1 MPVSATGP
9 NDVAAALRTAI
20 AAQVADAEIDV
31 QAHGGGHFS
40 VVVKSAVFRGK
51 SMLENHRLVYA
62 AMAPLLAGPD
72 APVHAID
79 SLRTI
84 GR

>member
-1 MPVSATGP
+1 VSRP
-9 NDVAAALRTAI
+9 IDVVEAIRSAI
-20 AAQVADAEIDV
+20 AARVAGAEIDV

-40 VVVKSAVFRGK
+40 IAVKSAAFQGK
-51 SMLENHRLVYA
+51 SMLENHRTVYA
-62 AMAPLLAGPD
+62 AIAPLLSGPD

>member
-1 MPVSATGP
+1 MSAGGP
-9 NDVAAALRTAI
+9 SDVAAAIRSAI
-20 AAQVADAEIDV
+20 AAQVTDAEIDV

-40 VVVKSAVFRGK
+40 VVVKSVAFQGK
-51 SMLENHRLVYA
+51 SMLENHRRVYA
-62 AMAPLLAGPD
+62 AIAPLLAGPD

-84 GR
+84 AS